1 MKTTIKMYQIILNL
15 LSKEFLG
22 RKVKT
27 LLIEIVVS
35 LLITIAG
42 TFIVKKI
49 FTKEEQISK
58 QEVQRLLRNQE
69 KRFENL
75 EIETDSLKLIIEKSK
90 QNEIEISKKLSK
102 IDSLQRL
109 STSNKFD
116 YLLKRARASK

>member
-1 MKTTIKMYQIILNL
+1 MYQIILNL